1 MNYKITGYKPE
12 KLFHFFEDI
21 SAIPRGSANEKA
33 ISDYL
38 VAFAEKR
45 NLWYHRDALFNVII
59 KKPASAGAKEKPA
72 VMLQGHKRRRT
83 LRKRHYP
90 WRGQRSCRC
99 MHACDPR

>member
-38 VAFAEKR
+38 VAFAEER
-45 NLWYHRDALFNVII
+45 YLWYHRDALFNVII
-59 KKPASAGAKEKPA
+59 KKPASAGAKKNRPLCCRGIRTWYVKNSQA
-72 VMLQGHKRRRT
+72 LHMILQQT
-83 LRKRHYP
+83 L
-90 WRGQRSCRC
+90 WI
-99 MHACDPR
+99 

>member
-1 MNYKITGYKPE
+1 MDYKITGYKPE

-38 VAFAEKR
+38 VAFAEER

-59 KKPASAGAKEKPA
+59 KKPASAGAKE
-72 VMLQGHKRRRT
+72 T
-83 LRKRHYP
+83 RKRYL
-90 WRGQRSCRC
+90 GGL
-99 MHACDPR
+99 

>member
-1 MNYKITGYKPE
+1 MDYKITGYKPE

-38 VAFAEKR
+38 VAFAEER

-72 VMLQGHKRRRT
+72 VMLQGIRT
-83 LRKRHYP
+83 WYVKNSQALHMILQQTL
-90 WRGQRSCRC
+90 WI
-99 MHACDPR
+99 

>member
-38 VAFAEKR
+38 VAFAEER

-59 KKPASAGAKEKPA
+59 KKPASAGAKENRPLCCRGIRTWYVKNSQA
-72 VMLQGHKRRRT
+72 LHMILQQT
-83 LRKRHYP
+83 L
-90 WRGQRSCRC
+90 WI
-99 MHACDPR
+99 

>member
-1 MNYKITGYKPE
+1 MDYKITGYKPE

-59 KKPASAGAKEKPA
+59 KKPASAGAKEKPV
-72 VMLQGHKRRRT
+72 VMLQGHTDMVCEKLAGVAHDLQQT
-83 LRKRHYP
+83 L
-90 WRGQRSCRC
+90 WI
-99 MHACDPR
+99 